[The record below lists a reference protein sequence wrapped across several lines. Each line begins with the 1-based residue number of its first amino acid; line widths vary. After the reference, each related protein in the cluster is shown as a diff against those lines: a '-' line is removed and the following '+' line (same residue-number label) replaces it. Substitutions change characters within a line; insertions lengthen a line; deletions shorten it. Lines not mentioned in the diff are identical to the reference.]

1 MTQRLMFVI
10 SAGVAA
16 FVVVTL
22 TALGVY
28 LFLGGAA
35 NSTAFAS
42 QGNTPGTASSSSPQQ
57 SASGGANSSDNQ
69 GTGSSGGQAGY
80 AISSADAANIALS
93 SVPGSSL
100 MQQPRLV
107 NFNGG
112 TVAYEVQLNAGYV
125 YVDAQSGQ
133 VIYNQASGTQSNPP
147 RQRFRRR

>member
-35 NSTAFAS
+35 NGTAFAS
-42 QGNTPGTASSSSPQQ
+42 QGNTPGAALSSTPQQ
-57 SASGGANSSDNQ
+57 SAPGGATSPGNQ
-69 GTGSSGGQAGY
+69 GTGSSGGQTGY
-80 AISSADAANIALS
+80 AITSDDAANIALS

-107 NFNGG
+107 NFNG
-112 TVAYEVQLNAGYV
+112 TVAYEVQLNLGYV

-133 VIYNQASGTQSNPP
+133 VIYNQANGTQSNPP